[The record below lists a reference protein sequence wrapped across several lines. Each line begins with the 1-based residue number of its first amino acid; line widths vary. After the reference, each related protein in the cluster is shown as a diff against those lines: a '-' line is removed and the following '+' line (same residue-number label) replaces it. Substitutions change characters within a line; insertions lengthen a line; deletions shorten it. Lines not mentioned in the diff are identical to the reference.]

1 ISCTV
6 PLTTA
11 LSNTQVDVIVT
22 SGSNTTTSPTQ
33 FTYDVTN
40 TPSLTSASPNVV
52 TMSGGQLTLTG
63 TSFGSGAISVFI
75 GTTTAIVRS
84 ITSTQIIAAL
94 PSLAP
99 GLYQIKVSTANG
111 YARPALQIEYR
122 FYVQTISPQIGSLY
136 GGSDV
141 YVQGEGFDNT
151 TIVSFTDGSN
161 DVSCDVVSYQSNQ
174 IYCQTKN
181 AAPHVIILSNGVHP
195 TYGSGFAWSPQ
206 FATVQQGAIVE
217 WQWSSSALLTTL
229 AYKVQQ
235 AINGYSTTPQTGG
248 FDSGNATASGSF
260 SYQFQ
265 TVGTYYYWTP
275 AVDQS
280 GLIVMRGAINV
291 VAAQPRTLTVKVS
304 SGSFTAQSCAFP
316 FTFNSVTYSACI
328 STNDTQSW
336 CSPTSTYNGQR
347 LYCTPTGINSFH

>member
-1 ISCTV
+1 
-6 PLTTA
+6 
-11 LSNTQVDVIVT
+11 
-22 SGSNTTTSPTQ
+22 
-33 FTYDVTN
+33 VTN

-75 GTTTAIVRS
+75 GTATAIVRS

-122 FYVQTISPQIGSLY
+122 FYVQTISPQIGSYY

-174 IYCQTKN
+174 I
-181 AAPHVIILSNGVHP
+181 
-195 TYGSGFAWSPQ
+195 
-206 FATVQQGAIVE
+206 
-217 WQWSSSALLTTL
+217 
-229 AYKVQQ
+229 
-235 AINGYSTTPQTGG
+235 
-248 FDSGNATASGSF
+248 
-260 SYQFQ
+260 
-265 TVGTYYYWTP
+265 
-275 AVDQS
+275 
-280 GLIVMRGAINV
+280 
-291 VAAQPRTLTVKVS
+291 
-304 SGSFTAQSCAFP
+304 
-316 FTFNSVTYSACI
+316 
-328 STNDTQSW
+328 
-336 CSPTSTYNGQR
+336 
-347 LYCTPTGINSFH
+347 